1 MLMFACICGQVSPKS
16 GSSDDARQALLID
29 LAFTFSPFVER
40 TFVDTVVLDISG
52 DELLFSL
59 QSQAEVN
66 WTRSLGDEIA
76 RRAAE
81 SGLKV
86 NVSVAANPD
95 VAIHAAR
102 AFKGVTVDRKSTRLN
117 SSHRCIS

>member
-1 MLMFACICGQVSPKS
+1 MFACIYGQVSPKS
-16 GSSDDARQALLID
+16 GSSDDGRQALLID

-86 NVSVAANPD
+86 NVSVAAN
-95 VAIHAAR
+95 R
-102 AFKGVTVDRKSTRLN
+102 APLVVLRP
-117 SSHRCIS
+117 